1 MMKTVVTYNS
11 KTGFTKQ
18 YAEWVAEALGCE
30 AVPFK
35 KLKSADEYDVII
47 HGGWVMGGMITGLQN
62 IRKMNP
68 RQLIAFGVG
77 LTEDDTYVNTV
88 KETNQ
93 LQDIPTYY
101 FLGGTHPKKMNFFM
115 RTMVKAA
122 TGKPVVEIDLANKKF
137 IQPLVEYVNTMSEN

>member
-1 MMKTVVTYNS
+1 MKMVVTYNS

-18 YAEWVAEALGCE
+18 YAEWIGEALGCE
-30 AVPFK
+30 VIQFK
-35 KLKSADEYDVII
+35 KLKSVAEYDLVI

-62 IRKMNP
+62 IQKLNP
-68 RQLIAFGVG
+68 KQLVAFGVG
-77 LTEDDTYVNTV
+77 FTEDDSYVETV
-88 KETNQ
+88 KTTNQ

-122 TGKPVVEIDLANKKF
+122 TGRPVEDVDLSKKES
-137 IQPLVEYVNTMSEN
+137 IQPLVEYVKSMSEN

>member
-1 MMKTVVTYNS
+1 MKMVVTYNS

-18 YAEWVAEALGCE
+18 YAEWIGEALGCE
-30 AVPFK
+30 VIQFK
-35 KLKSADEYDVII
+35 KLHSVAGYDLVI

-62 IRKMNP
+62 IQKMNP
-68 RQLIAFGVG
+68 GQLVTFGVG
-77 LTEDDTYVNTV
+77 FTEDDTYVEMV

-93 LQDIPTYY
+93 LKDVPTYY

-122 TGKPVVEIDLANKKF
+122 TGRPVEEIDLSKKES
-137 IQPLVEYVNTMSEN
+137 IQPLIEYVESIAAK